1 MIYIIITLL
10 NLGTEAAELLTFKKS
25 FRSLNE
31 DCCKSTNL
39 LSCENV
45 DVDSSALTNGDDLTM
60 PGGVIVSFSNPIDP
74 SQTGREMRF

>member
-25 FRSLNE
+25 SRTVNE

-45 DVDSSALTNGDDLTM
+45 DVVSSSLTNGDDLTM